1 MKSGMQ
7 FTTTYSYAKGGEG
20 MDTNSIIQAISSV
33 GFPIAM
39 CLLMYYQ
46 LNKSAELHK
55 SEIDELKKAIDNN
68 TIAVQQLVK

>member
-1 MKSGMQ
+1 
-7 FTTTYSYAKGGEG
+7 
-20 MDTNSIIQAISSV
+20 MDTNAIIQAISSV

-55 SEIDELKKAIDNN
+55 AEIDELKKAIDNN
-68 TIAVQQLVK
+68 TIAVQQLIK

>member
-1 MKSGMQ
+1 
-7 FTTTYSYAKGGEG
+7 
-20 MDTNSIIQAISSV
+20 MDTNAIIQAISSV

-55 SEIDELKKAIDNN
+55 AEIDELKKAIDNN

>member
-1 MKSGMQ
+1 
-7 FTTTYSYAKGGEG
+7 

-55 SEIDELKKAIDNN
+55 AEIDELKKAIDNN

>member
-1 MKSGMQ
+1 
-7 FTTTYSYAKGGEG
+7 
-20 MDTNSIIQAISSV
+20 MDYNVVIQTISSV

-55 SEIDELKKAIDNN
+55 AEIDELKKAIDNN

>member
-1 MKSGMQ
+1 
-7 FTTTYSYAKGGEG
+7 
-20 MDTNSIIQAISSV
+20 MDTNAIIQAISSV

-55 SEIDELKKAIDNN
+55 AEIDELKKAIDNN
-68 TIAVQQLVK
+68 TTAVQQLIK